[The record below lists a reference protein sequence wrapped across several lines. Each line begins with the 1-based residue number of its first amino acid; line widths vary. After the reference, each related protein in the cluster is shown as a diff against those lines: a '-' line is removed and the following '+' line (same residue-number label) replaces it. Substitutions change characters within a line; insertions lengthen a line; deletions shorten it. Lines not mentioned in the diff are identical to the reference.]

1 MRNIPGR
8 GFWSFLSRIHSNVP
22 ISSHSFLAIPGKLIK
37 RYRFNWL
44 YSFLNVKS
52 MGSKESIIFAVG
64 IFGVGLCSS
73 GCLAPVASE
82 PGAEKPIS
90 SVYAVEVQPLRPDE
104 CGRCHPYFYDLIKT
118 KGGKH
123 RIDCQQCH
131 VKFHIYRPGKVQ
143 YEDILPECD
152 GCHEQVHGADLSQ
165 CSACHSEVHA
175 PLNLPADRALEQGC
189 HICHPELD
197 KEIKTYVTQHTRL
210 YCISCHHTRHRY
222 VPECLE
228 CHQPHKK
235 GMTQAECLT
244 CHPPH
249 KALQV
254 VYPED
259 IPQEACAGCH
269 GHAYDMLNQSTRKH
283 RAVSCAKCHPKHRAI
298 TRCRECHP
306 EAHSVALLQKF
317 PVCGRCHGVAHSLK

>member
-1 MRNIPGR
+1 MFYPLLHCSIA
-8 GFWSFLSRIHSNVP
+8 P
-22 ISSHSFLAIPGKLIK
+22 IVLVKTPRDVKLMQFK
-37 RYRFNWL
+37 DW
-44 YSFLNVKS
+44 
-52 MGSKESIIFAVG
+52 IIFAISITSLGLSSVG
-64 IFGVGLCSS
+64 CVAPAGRE
-73 GCLAPVASE
+73 LA
-82 PGAEKPIS
+82 AEKETPP
-90 SVYAVEVQPLRPDE
+90 VYVGEVQPLKPYE
-104 CGRCHPYFYDLIKT
+104 CGRCHTYFYDLIRT
-118 KGGKH
+118 QGGKH
-123 RIDCQQCH
+123 RIDCQKCH
-131 VKFHIYRPGKVQ
+131 VKFHIYRPGRVE
-143 YEDILPECD
+143 YEEILPTCD
-152 GCHEQVHGADLSQ
+152 ACHGQVHGADLAQ
-165 CSACHSEVHA
+165 CSECHSEVHA

-197 KEIKTYVTQHTRL
+197 REMKTYVTQHTRL
-210 YCISCHHTRHRY
+210 YCISCHHTRHGY
-222 VPECLE
+222 VPECME

-269 GHAYDMLNQSTRKH
+269 GHAYDMLNQSSRKH
-283 RAVSCAKCHPKHRAI
+283 RTVSCAKCHPKHRAI

-306 EAHSVALLQKF
+306 EAHSVAMLQKF